1 MVWLGV
7 HQRPVV
13 TSFMSSELAGA
24 RKLVDSSYHGY
35 YTPER
40 QRFQDDLVTDLVE
53 NNGRSQQ
60 APVLLPLG
68 FTEVLGRVQPL
79 VEGGGCFGPHTVIT
93 DVFTEMPQGLLREP
107 WAWAK
112 PLCSTGSGTRAFCL
126 SLILLRS
133 TLTSLPSNFQ
143 SGWDPCDAKC

>member
-1 MVWLGV
+1 
-7 HQRPVV
+7 
-13 TSFMSSELAGA
+13 MSSELAGA

-79 VEGGGCFGPHTVIT
+79 VEGGVLWASYSDYRCFHRDAPR
-93 DVFTEMPQGLLREP
+93 FTAGAMGVGKTFVLHWLRDKGILP
-107 WAWAK
+107 VSDFVKINPDKLAK
-112 PLCSTGSGTRAFCL
+112 QLPEWVGSL
-126 SLILLRS
+126 
-133 TLTSLPSNFQ
+133 
-143 SGWDPCDAKC
+143 